1 MRRPPL
7 LHRMLGLPRPGTAE
21 VTVHADLEV
30 PMRDGVVLHA
40 DRIAPDGDRNAPV
53 LLMRSAYGR
62 GQPWRLLYGRTF
74 AAYGYQV
81 VIASCRGSGDTGG
94 RLQPF
99 DEHDDG
105 VDTIRWLRAQPWY
118 SGRLVL
124 VAPSYLGLA
133 QWALVDTV
141 PSEELLAV
149 VAILTSSRLVRS
161 MFDGG
166 ALSLQWLAWTAQ
178 IADQQTRGPGVTTIV
193 SRTFRR
199 RRLTRAHRHLP
210 LSEADRIVTGRT
222 LAWWREWLA
231 HPDPGDNYWQH
242 RDWSHAV
249 GRLRAPTAMITSWHD
264 HFLPWQLADWAD
276 LPADTPRRLV
286 IGPWV
291 HEDPRLLRLYLREA
305 VAWLEAHVRG
315 GARQVGTVR
324 SVTTW
329 AVPSSGVTP
338 RRGHHRMRL
347 RGAGTCTPAA
357 ACRWPSR
364 RPRDPA
370 RTATIPPTPHQS
382 SVVPARGA
390 THGGASIAWSAAT
403 TCCASPVTRSGSRS
417 RSPAQAAPPCT
428 CTPASRTPMWS
439 CACATSM
446 PAAGHTN
453 VCDGIRRV
461 HLGDTSAGVDG
472 VHAVE
477 VDLWPTAHRFDRGHR
492 LRVQV
497 ASGAFP
503 RYSRNPGTGEPPA
516 TATRLVAADQEVHH
530 TPAHPSHI
538 RLPATPTPATSG

>member
-1 MRRPPL
+1 M
-7 LHRMLGLPRPGTAE
+7 
-21 VTVHADLEV
+21 
-30 PMRDGVVLHA
+30 
-40 DRIAPDGDRNAPV
+40 
-53 LLMRSAYGR
+53 
-62 GQPWRLLYGRTF
+62 
-74 AAYGYQV
+74 
-81 VIASCRGSGDTGG
+81 
-94 RLQPF
+94 
-99 DEHDDG
+99 
-105 VDTIRWLRAQPWY
+105 
-118 SGRLVL
+118 
-124 VAPSYLGLA
+124 
-133 QWALVDTV
+133 
-141 PSEELLAV
+141 
-149 VAILTSSRLVRS
+149 
-161 MFDGG
+161 
-166 ALSLQWLAWTAQ
+166 
-178 IADQQTRGPGVTTIV
+178 TTIV

-315 GARQVGTVR
+315 DARQVGDSPVR
-324 SVTTW
+324 YHVGGAEQWRDAASW
-329 AVPSSGVTP
+329 PPPDAVERRWYLHAGGGLSLAEPSPARPSPYRYDPADPTPVVGGPCARGNP
-338 RRGHHRMRL
+338 RRRQHRVERRDDVLCFTSDPL
-347 RGAGTCTPAA
+347 REPLEVAGAG
-357 ACRWPSR
+357 R
-364 RPRDPA
+364 
-370 RTATIPPTPHQS
+370 ATVHVHS
-382 SVVPARGA
+382 SVADTDVVVRLCDVDARG
-390 THGGASIAWSAAT
+390 
-403 TCCASPVTRSGSRS
+403 RSY
-417 RSPAQAAPPCT
+417 
-428 CTPASRTPMWS
+428 
-439 CACATSM
+439 
-446 PAAGHTN
+446 N

-461 HLGDTSAGVDG
+461 HLGDMSAGVDG